1 MRYLVNPA
9 DLIRVLQELEARKPG
24 CTLVK
29 NQVGNLSVME
39 SDNPNSWEYI
49 GWVDLAF
56 AQVHLDEDED

>member
-24 CTLVK
+24 CKLVK

-39 SDNPNSWEYI
+39 GDEPNSWYCI
-49 GWVDLAF
+49 GWVDLAL
-56 AQVHLDEDED
+56 AQLHLF